1 MHSWYLVDALAF
13 IAAVVDP
20 VTLSQPGIAAF
31 RPRCAPFLY
40 ALRCIPVVVIL
51 FVALILLASCLVDLL
66 EDLLSVLVQIVDLP
80 AFRSPCSVRLDAP
93 RGQHN
98 MSMGIAVA
106 LIMQRPVC
114 THTLISQAF
123 DKIADSLNLIGPAK
137 LFRKC
142 NLDLTPE
149 PCVFCFFDLVHRAP

>member
-66 EDLLSVLVQIVDLP
+66 EDLLSVLVQIVDLT
-80 AFRSPCSVRLDAP
+80 AFRCPCAIRLDAP
-93 RGQHN
+93 CGQHN
-98 MSMGIAVA
+98 MRMRIAVT

-114 THTLISQAF
+114 THPLISQAF
-123 DKIADSLNLIGPAK
+123 DKIADSLNLI
-137 LFRKC
+137 
-142 NLDLTPE
+142 
-149 PCVFCFFDLVHRAP
+149 

>member
-13 IAAVVDP
+13 IAAVVDT

-66 EDLLSVLVQIVDLP
+66 EDLLSVLVQIIDLP
-80 AFRSPCSVRLDAP
+80 AFRCPCSIRLNASCRKHDVRM
-93 RGQHN
+93 RVT
-98 MSMGIAVA
+98 VA

-114 THTLISQAF
+114 AHSLIGQAF
-123 DKIADSLNLIGPAK
+123 DKIADSLNLI
-137 LFRKC
+137 
-142 NLDLTPE
+142 
-149 PCVFCFFDLVHRAP
+149 